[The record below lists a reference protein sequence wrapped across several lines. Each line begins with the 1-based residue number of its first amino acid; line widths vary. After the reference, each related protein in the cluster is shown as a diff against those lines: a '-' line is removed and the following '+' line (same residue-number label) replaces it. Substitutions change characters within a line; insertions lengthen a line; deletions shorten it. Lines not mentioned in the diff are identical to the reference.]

1 MVTEKLIKKEIR
13 VKGSNELLGVR
24 FELWCSIPSGKS
36 ERMYALDVGSA
47 RLAEWLSEKHS
58 WSIGD
63 PVFMWQE
70 GDKWVS
76 NDEKD
81 AEEIVLPSGFNSRY
95 KLLKAYISKLN
106 EFYDGYMGLE
116 NGMLSFLSS
125 YTGAI
130 GNKDS
135 VILAE
140 DSLMVRHLFGV
151 NSWEYISGKYYMK
164 PDCKNRLSELVNRHE
179 FSCNIERRSEG
190 KLPIKISYSISERGW
205 IYFKFSLSED

>member
-1 MVTEKLIKKEIR
+1 
-13 VKGSNELLGVR
+13 
-24 FELWCSIPSGKS
+24 
-36 ERMYALDVGSA
+36 MYALDVGSA